1 MQGNLYQKVSARS
14 RVRACAR
21 TRTCNAERERER
33 EREKCNI
40 YASLTREYNK
50 QANRR
55 DIRHIFLTNVVV
67 RDTSELEALKKEM
80 LKVFRLYCI

>member
-1 MQGNLYQKVSARS
+1 
-14 RVRACAR
+14 VRAR
-21 TRTCNAERERER
+21 THTHVMHICIHRERDE
-33 EREKCNI
+33 NI
-40 YASLTREYNK
+40 MYICIFDTGIQQ

-80 LKVFRLYCI
+80 LKVFGLYCF